1 MRFVTFRVDLQ
12 LASHNVAITAV
23 STPSHTHHTTPSHMH
38 IHHTTPSHNYI
49 YIHTHI
55 TLLTHTHVTLLTHTS
70 HSSHTHSP
78 QARVDRQQFSSEG
91 VYSPLESYSP
101 PPSFSTTAAPQHT
114 SPSTKRSSLKR
125 NIPVQFS
132 HFATLE
138 SGEVLKAATEDLLR
152 IFQLEVPH
160 SQLFFLNKAC

>member
-1 MRFVTFRVDLQ
+1 MWLSQ
-12 LASHNVAITAV
+12 CPH
-23 STPSHTHHTTPSHMH
+23 PHTHTPYHPLTHAHTHTIPPLHTT
-38 IHHTTPSHNYI
+38 TFTYT
-49 YIHTHI
+49 HTHI
-55 TLLTHTHVTLLTHTS
+55 TSLTHTHVTLLTHT
-70 HSSHTHSP
+70 HFP

-91 VYSPLESYSP
+91 VYSPLESHSP
-101 PPSFSTTAAPQHT
+101 PPSSSTAAAPQPT

-160 SQLFFLNKAC
+160 SQVFF